1 MTHNK
6 TMHHDQFVIKLKRRT
21 HREISEISPKSA
33 LLIEAIKAIGK
44 EDMNNEI
51 RAKMMSKFSQSEK
64 KKLLKEAQ
72 RTRSWVYEEIKKYDS
87 GG

>member
-6 TMHHDQFVIKLKRRT
+6 TMHHDQFAIKLKRRT
-21 HREISEISPKSA
+21 NREISELSPKSA

-44 EDMNNEI
+44 EEMNNEI
-51 RAKMMSKFSQSEK
+51 RVKMMSRFSQAEK

-72 RTRSWVYEEIKKYDS
+72 RTDPGCMKRLKI
-87 GG
+87 